1 MALVGLGLAGRAR
14 GQHGGAPLERLGKD
28 VTRIEG
34 EAGGRLGVAVLDTG
48 SGDRFEHRAGERFP
62 MCSTFKL
69 LAAAAVLARVDAGE
83 EKLDRRIAFEA
94 KQLVEYSPVTEHRV
108 GSSGMSIEELCAA
121 AMTIS
126 DNTAANLLVASLGGP
141 AELTSF
147 ARLLGDMVT
156 RLDRIEPDLN
166 EGAPD
171 DPRDTT
177 SPAAMA
183 SNLRAL
189 GLGDALSAESR
200 KRLVGWLLGNT
211 TGDARLRA
219 GLPKDWRIGD
229 KTGSGKGTTNDVA
242 ILWPPGRAPVIVT
255 AYLTASPAEP
265 AQRNS
270 VLAAVGRAVASVLVG

>member
-1 MALVGLGLAGRAR
+1 
-14 GQHGGAPLERLGKD
+14 
-28 VTRIEG
+28 
-34 EAGGRLGVAVLDTG
+34 
-48 SGDRFEHRAGERFP
+48 

-83 EKLDRRIAFEA
+83 EK
-94 KQLVEYSPVTEHRV
+94 RV

-141 AELTSF
+141 AGLTSF
-147 ARLLGDMVT
+147 ARLLGDRVT

-211 TGDARLRA
+211 TGDGGYGPVFRRTGASATRPARAR
-219 GLPKDWRIGD
+219 GLP
-229 KTGSGKGTTNDVA
+229 TT
-242 ILWPPGRAPVIVT
+242 
-255 AYLTASPAEP
+255 SPSCGLQHA
-265 AQRNS
+265 R
-270 VLAAVGRAVASVLVG
+270 R